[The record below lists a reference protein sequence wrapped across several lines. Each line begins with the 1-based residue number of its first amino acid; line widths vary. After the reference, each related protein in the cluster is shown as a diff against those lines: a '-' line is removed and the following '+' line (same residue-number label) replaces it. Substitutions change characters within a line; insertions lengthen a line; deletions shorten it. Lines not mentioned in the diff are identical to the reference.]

1 MPSMFNAD
9 EVFEMAQEIERV
21 GGRYYRRAAEGNLAE
36 QVKALLLTLARMEDK
51 HFEIFTD
58 MRDEFRRVDLP
69 PEVFD
74 PDSEA
79 ASYLREFAEHR
90 IFKESDPDK
99 KLTGKED
106 ARTVL
111 DTALR
116 MEQDSILFY
125 TGLKEMV
132 PESLGKE
139 RVQGIISE
147 EMKHAAMIE
156 RELGSLKG

>member
-1 MPSMFNAD
+1 MFNAD
-9 EVFEMAQEIERV
+9 EVFEMAREIERV
-21 GGRYYRRAAEGNLAE
+21 GGRYYRRAAEGDLAE
-36 QVKALLLTLARMEDK
+36 PVKALLLTLAKMEDK
-51 HFEIFTD
+51 HFEIFSN
-58 MRDEFRRVDLP
+58 MRDEFRRIEKP
-69 PEVFD
+69 AETFD

-79 ASYLREFAEHR
+79 VSYLREFAERR
-90 IFKESDPDK
+90 IFRESDPDK

-111 DTALR
+111 ETALR

-132 PESLGKE
+132 PESLGKD
-139 RVQGIISE
+139 RVEGIIRE
-147 EMKHAAMIE
+147 EMRHAAMIG